1 MLLQDIARTD
11 EARWFPV
18 GAALRI
24 TGKGRLCE
32 AEFWCFFR
40 FQFFCGGEIKNGAQI
55 CQCALI
61 FLKLSFGVEL
71 AEVYALRS
79 IIVMSSAEKTGNAEK
94 IRKDGVSLRLL
105 YIWLIVIAVSVSA
118 LMIFS
123 TAQLSTT
130 FQNLSD
136 AVEKHMELSRATD
149 ELMDA
154 SDYLTENVQRFSVTG
169 DVTYM
174 DNYFHEATVGNRR
187 EKAIEVMSDQP
198 NSADALQSMKSAFTA
213 SRELMLQ
220 EYYSM
225 KLVVDAEGMTDYPK
239 ILDTVELKDEDRN
252 LSALEKR
259 RRAIEVLFNKEYYSK
274 KEQIRHNM
282 TKSLEEVEKITQDA
296 ETSLARKHIFELDAV
311 RLVIMIETVC
321 IIFIILLTS
330 YLGIKPIINAAER
343 IKNDSPI
350 PISGSNEFR
359 YLARNYNKLY
369 GAYRK
374 SVAHLNY
381 KASHDELTGAYNR
394 TGYDLL
400 FTSIDLKTTYM
411 LLIDVDNFKDINDT
425 YGHETG
431 DKVLKKIVAVLN
443 KNFRSDDYVCRL
455 GGDEFVVFMVH
466 ADEHLHELVASK
478 ICQIN
483 KQLGDTS
490 DSLPRTSVSV
500 GVVHGTQVNNREDL
514 YKYADE
520 SLYDIKR
527 KGKNGFAFYGAAA

>member
-1 MLLQDIARTD
+1 MLKFIARRLLVLLFVFFVLTVILFWMHIRLTEFEADRLVRDYFYFTSSIVRGNFGISTSSKLPVIYELKTYLPSTLELIFFSFILSFVAGTVAGIAAGLNHHSMLLKGTTTMLRLTTS
-11 EARWFPV
+11 FPV
-18 GAALRI
+18 FWLGQMMI
-24 TGKGRLCE
+24 T
-32 AEFWCFFR
+32 
-40 FQFFCGGEIKNGAQI
+40 
-55 CQCALI
+55 I
-61 FLKLSFGVEL
+61 F
-71 AEVYALRS
+71 A
-79 IIVMSSAEKTGNAEK
+79 
-94 IRKDGVSLRLL
+94 
-105 YIWLIVIAVSVSA
+105 
-118 LMIFS
+118 
-123 TAQLSTT
+123 
-130 FQNLSD
+130 
-136 AVEKHMELSRATD
+136 
-149 ELMDA
+149 
-154 SDYLTENVQRFSVTG
+154 
-169 DVTYM
+169 
-174 DNYFHEATVGNRR
+174 
-187 EKAIEVMSDQP
+187 
-198 NSADALQSMKSAFTA
+198 
-213 SRELMLQ
+213 
-220 EYYSM
+220 
-225 KLVVDAEGMTDYPK
+225 
-239 ILDTVELKDEDRN
+239 VELKILPTAGNISLFCDVPQVTGSIFIDSILTMDPACIKSMLDHLVLPVIV
-252 LSALEKR
+252 LSFMPATQFFLLA
-259 RRAIEVLFNKEYYSK
+259 RRASFTISEMDF
-274 KEQIRHNM
+274 IRM
-282 TKSLEEVEKITQDA
+282 AISRGQSQF
-296 ETSLARKHIFELDAV
+296 SLARKHIFELDAV

-400 FTSIDLKTTYM
+400 FSSIDLKTTYM

-425 YGHETG
+425 YGHEAG

-483 KQLGDTS
+483 KQLADTS
-490 DSLPRTSVSV
+490 DSLPRTSVSI

-527 KGKNGFAFYGAAA
+527 KGKNGYAFYEAKA